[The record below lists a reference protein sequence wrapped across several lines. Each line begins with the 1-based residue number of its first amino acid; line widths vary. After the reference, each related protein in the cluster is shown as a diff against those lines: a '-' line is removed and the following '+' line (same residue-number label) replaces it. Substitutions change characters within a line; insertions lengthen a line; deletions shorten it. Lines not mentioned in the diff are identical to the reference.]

1 MLGSI
6 AMAYPLALVASMLVV
21 AGAQAQ
27 HQGFLSQYMSNGMG
41 ASKYNG
47 AATYESQRVSSGDIQ
62 ASTVVISNNSVQDST
77 ESHSSLGFS
86 AIIALIALGGMFGY
100 RMHRT
105 MQPGTALAT
114 TQGLEI
120 PLASASALFDNRI
133 ASQPST
139 HFDPLSLVEENRCE
153 CEVKYGRIAMLAAF
167 GFPVTQQ
174 FTPAF
179 NGDLPSNFAFQKMWL
194 ESFCPSLAFEINGKM
209 WTLKADLP
217 GDLDIHSM
225 ANHKFDTYPLIMA
238 AASSAAFAPMPAN
251 AFKGEIFGLPINL
264 FVAFAPV
271 VLLAV
276 PWVLVVIAPGAIQQ
290 AKRVL
295 KGDSGKYFGEN

>member
-1 MLGSI
+1 
-6 AMAYPLALVASMLVV
+6 MAYPLALVASMLVV

-120 PLASASALFDNRI
+120 PLASAPALFDNRI
-133 ASQPST
+133 ASQTST

>member
-1 MLGSI
+1 
-6 AMAYPLALVASMLVV
+6 MAYPLALVASMLVV

-27 HQGFLSQYMSNGMG
+27 HQGFLSQYMSNGIG

-77 ESHSSLGFS
+77 ESHSPLGFS
-86 AIIALIALGGMFGY
+86 AIIALVALGGMFGY

-105 MQPGTALAT
+105 MQPSTVLAT

-120 PLASASALFDNRI
+120 PLASAPALFDNRI

-276 PWVLVVIAPGAIQQ
+276 PWVLIVIAPGALQQ
-290 AKRVL
+290 LNRVR
-295 KGDSGKYFGEN
+295 KGDSSKYFGEN

>member
-1 MLGSI
+1 
-6 AMAYPLALVASMLVV
+6 MAYPLALVASMLVV

-27 HQGFLSQYMSNGMG
+27 HQGFLSQYMSNGIG

-77 ESHSSLGFS
+77 ESHSPLGFS
-86 AIIALIALGGMFGY
+86 AIIALVALGGMFGY

-105 MQPGTALAT
+105 MQPSTALAT

-120 PLASASALFDNRI
+120 PLASAPALFDNRI

-276 PWVLVVIAPGAIQQ
+276 PWVLIVIAPGALQQ
-290 AKRVL
+290 LNRVR
-295 KGDSGKYFGEN
+295 KGDSSKYFGEN

>member
-1 MLGSI
+1 
-6 AMAYPLALVASMLVV
+6 MAYPLALVASMLVV

-47 AATYESQRVSSGDIQ
+47 AATYESQQRVSSGDIQ

-77 ESHSSLGFS
+77 ESHSPLGFS
-86 AIIALIALGGMFGY
+86 AIIALVALGGMFGY

>member
-1 MLGSI
+1 
-6 AMAYPLALVASMLVV
+6 MAYPLALVASMLVV

-77 ESHSSLGFS
+77 ESHSPLGFS

-120 PLASASALFDNRI
+120 PLASAPALFDRI

>member
-27 HQGFLSQYMSNGMG
+27 HQGFLSHYMSNGMG

-77 ESHSSLGFS
+77 ESHSPLGFS

-120 PLASASALFDNRI
+120 PLASAPALFDRI

>member
-1 MLGSI
+1 
-6 AMAYPLALVASMLVV
+6 
-21 AGAQAQ
+21 
-27 HQGFLSQYMSNGMG
+27 MSNGIG

-77 ESHSSLGFS
+77 ESHSPLGFS

-114 TQGLEI
+114 PQGLEI
-120 PLASASALFDNRI
+120 PLASAPALFDRI

-276 PWVLVVIAPGAIQQ
+276 PWVLIVIAPGALQQ
-290 AKRVL
+290 LNRVR
-295 KGDSGKYFGEN
+295 KGDSSKYFGEN

>member
-1 MLGSI
+1 LLGSI

-27 HQGFLSQYMSNGMG
+27 HQGFLSQYMSNGIG

-77 ESHSSLGFS
+77 ESHSPLGFS
-86 AIIALIALGGMFGY
+86 AIIALVALGGMFGY

-105 MQPGTALAT
+105 MQPTALAT

-120 PLASASALFDNRI
+120 PLASAPALFDNRI

-153 CEVKYGRIAMLAAF
+153 CEVKYGRIAMLAAL

-194 ESFCPSLAFEINGKM
+194 ESFCPSIGLEINGKM

-251 AFKGEIFGLPINL
+251 AFKGEILGLPINL

-276 PWVLVVIAPGAIQQ
+276 PWVLIVIAPGAIQQ
-290 AKRVL
+290 LNRVL

>member
-1 MLGSI
+1 
-6 AMAYPLALVASMLVV
+6 MAYPLALVASMLML
-21 AGAQAQ
+21 ASAQQ

-77 ESHSSLGFS
+77 ESHSPLGFS

-120 PLASASALFDNRI
+120 PLASAPALFDNRI

>member
-1 MLGSI
+1 
-6 AMAYPLALVASMLVV
+6 MAYPLALVASMLML
-21 AGAQAQ
+21 AGAQQ

-77 ESHSSLGFS
+77 ESHSPLGFS

-120 PLASASALFDNRI
+120 PLASAPALFDNRI

-217 GDLDIHSM
+217 DDLDIHSM

>member
-1 MLGSI
+1 
-6 AMAYPLALVASMLVV
+6 
-21 AGAQAQ
+21 
-27 HQGFLSQYMSNGMG
+27 
-41 ASKYNG
+41 
-47 AATYESQRVSSGDIQ
+47 
-62 ASTVVISNNSVQDST
+62 
-77 ESHSSLGFS
+77 
-86 AIIALIALGGMFGY
+86 
-100 RMHRT
+100 

-120 PLASASALFDNRI
+120 PLASAPALFDNRI

>member
-1 MLGSI
+1 
-6 AMAYPLALVASMLVV
+6 MLVV
-21 AGAQAQ
+21 AGAQSQ

-77 ESHSSLGFS
+77 ESHSPLGFS
-86 AIIALIALGGMFGY
+86 
-100 RMHRT
+100 
-105 MQPGTALAT
+105 
-114 TQGLEI
+114 
-120 PLASASALFDNRI
+120 
-133 ASQPST
+133 
-139 HFDPLSLVEENRCE
+139 
-153 CEVKYGRIAMLAAF
+153 
-167 GFPVTQQ
+167 VTQQ

-264 FVAFAPV
+264 FVAFA
-271 VLLAV
+271 
-276 PWVLVVIAPGAIQQ
+276 
-290 AKRVL
+290 
-295 KGDSGKYFGEN
+295 

>member
-1 MLGSI
+1 
-6 AMAYPLALVASMLVV
+6 MAYPLALVASMLVV

-77 ESHSSLGFS
+77 ESHSPLGFS
-86 AIIALIALGGMFGY
+86 AIIALVALGGMFGY

-295 KGDSGKYFGEN
+295 KGDSEKYFGEN